1 MASGDGKRRSRA
13 AGRSASATKK
23 TQGIDP
29 QSVREKVTK
38 LVGGRA
44 CHMVKAAAAEEEQ
57 DADET
62 STTRVLFERLGLPE
76 EPMVGSEGIKSNTA
90 EFGSWVSDAVE

>member
-1 MASGDGKRRSRA
+1 
-13 AGRSASATKK
+13 
-23 TQGIDP
+23 
-29 QSVREKVTK
+29 
-38 LVGGRA
+38 
-44 CHMVKAAAAEEEQ
+44 MVKAAAAEEEQ

-62 STTRVLFERLGLPE
+62 STTRVLFERLGLPD